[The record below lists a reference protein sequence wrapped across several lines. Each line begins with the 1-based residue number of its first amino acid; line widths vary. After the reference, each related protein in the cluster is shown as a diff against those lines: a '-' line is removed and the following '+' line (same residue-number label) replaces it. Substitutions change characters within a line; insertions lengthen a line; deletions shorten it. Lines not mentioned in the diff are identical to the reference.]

1 MIGTDMI
8 DFLNEKTYQLEQK
21 KLENNMLLYE
31 LGKTKAQVDVLLNIV
46 ANEKET
52 KEKETKDGAK

>member
-46 ANEKET
+46 VN
-52 KEKETKDGAK
+52 EKETKDGAK

>member
-1 MIGTDMI
+1 MIGADMI
-8 DFLNEKTYQLEQK
+8 DFLNEKTYQLEQ
-21 KLENNMLLYE
+21 NILLYE

-52 KEKETKDGAK
+52 KDGAK

>member
-31 LGKTKAQVDVLLNIV
+31 LGKTKAQVDVLQNIV
-46 ANEKET
+46 VNEKET